1 MGRFS
6 SLGVLIQSAVRLSIR
21 FKLFLALLA
30 AVTLVIVAMYGFM
43 QWSFQQGFANF
54 LDSRQQARVDRVV
67 AQLAE
72 IYAEEQGWSG
82 LYQDRRRWRWLMAE
96 GRADFP
102 HSRGMPERGE
112 PEGRLH
118 ESRLREPGLVLL
130 DGMHQVVVGRVR
142 EGEPLRLTPIKQG
155 GQVVGYV
162 GYRPGP
168 PVQDRVDDQFRES
181 QRRAFLFIALLVGS
195 LALALA
201 WPLANTLIRP
211 LQRVTEAT
219 RHLAAGRFN
228 TRVPDSRQDELGDLA
243 RNFND
248 MAQALERTDGARRQW
263 MADISHELRTPL
275 AVLRA
280 ELEALQDGVRPLDQ
294 AGVAALHG
302 DVVHLGRLV
311 DDLYQLSMSDLGA
324 LSYHKRSVDPM
335 ALLEDEMD
343 ALAGEFARHQLGL
356 ALQADSGAGVTM
368 HGDPDRLSQLF
379 RNLLQ
384 NSLRYTDGG
393 GRLEIRASRQ
403 AGGLHLDF
411 CDTAPGV
418 PEEALSRLFER
429 FYRVEASRNR
439 ASGGAGLGLAICR
452 NIVAAHG
459 GRIEARPSGLGGVCI
474 HVELPL
480 EAHP

>member
-1 MGRFS
+1 M
-6 SLGVLIQSAVRLSIR
+6 RLSIR
-21 FKLFLALLA
+21 FKLFLALLV
-30 AVTLVIVAMYGFM
+30 AVTLVIAAMYGFM
-43 QWSFQQGFANF
+43 RWSFQQGFATF

-72 IYAEEQGWSG
+72 IHAEEQGWAG
-82 LYQDRRRWRWLMAE
+82 LYQDRRRWRWLTAE
-96 GRADFP
+96 GHGGFPPGRAIP
-102 HSRGMPERGE
+102 
-112 PEGRLH
+112 GRDAEEDRFH
-118 ESRLREPGLVLL
+118 PRLREPGLVLL
-130 DGMHQVVVGRVR
+130 DAKGQVVVGRMR
-142 EGEPLRLTPIKQG
+142 EGESLRRTPIKQA

-168 PVQDRVDDQFRES
+168 PVLDRVDAQFRES
-181 QRRAFLFIALLVGS
+181 QRRAFLIIALLVGS
-195 LALALA
+195 LAVALA

-219 RHLAAGRFN
+219 RHLAAGRFS
-228 TRVPDSRQDELGDLA
+228 TRVPDGRQDELGDLA

-294 AGVAALHG
+294 TGVAALQG
-302 DVVHLGRLV
+302 DVDHLGRLV

-324 LSYHKRSVDPM
+324 LSYHKRPVDPI
-335 ALLEDEMD
+335 ALLEDDVD
-343 ALAGEFARHQLGL
+343 ALAGEFTRHHLGL
-356 ALQADSGAGVTM
+356 VLQPGSGAGVTI

-393 GRLEIRASRQ
+393 GRLEIRATRQ
-403 AGGLHLDF
+403 AGWLHLDF
-411 CDTAPGV
+411 CDTVPGV
-418 PEEALSRLFER
+418 PAEALPRLFER

-452 NIVAAHG
+452 NIVEAHG
-459 GRIEARPSGLGGVCI
+459 GRIEARPSDLGGVCI
-474 HVELPL
+474 HLELPL
-480 EAHP
+480 DARP